1 MGKRVVIVAVVGSGT
16 RWQAIFPAL
25 ALGAS

>member
-16 RWQAIFPAL
+16 RWQDVFPAL